1 MLGIDSAARN
11 WKMVKSLK
19 TGQRYNTG
27 TIKCNN
33 QVLIYGTIMH
43 QNSGCRQAKLSSS
56 RKIWSENYFQGS
68 KMDVFCND
76 IIDSLGAP

>member
-19 TGQRYNTG
+19 TVQRYNTG

-33 QVLIYGTIMH
+33 QVLVYGANLQ
-43 QNSGCRQAKLSSS
+43 QNSRCRQAKLSSVS
-56 RKIWSENYFQGS
+56 KLWSDDDFQG
-68 KMDVFCND
+68 
-76 IIDSLGAP
+76 